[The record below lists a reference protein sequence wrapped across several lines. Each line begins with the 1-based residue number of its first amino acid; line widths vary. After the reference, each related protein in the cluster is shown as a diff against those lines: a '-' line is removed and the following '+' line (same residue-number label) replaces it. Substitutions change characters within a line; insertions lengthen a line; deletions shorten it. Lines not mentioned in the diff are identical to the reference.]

1 MKAYVIK
8 RTLMFLPTMIL
19 LTIIVFTILRI
30 VPGDPA
36 LLILG
41 GEEGEEDFTDEELRK
56 LQAKL
61 GTDRHIAIQYADW
74 VISMARLDFGD
85 SYHYNN
91 PVKEDL
97 AQRVPISLQLTLMSL
112 IISGVVALPLGVVS
126 AIRQDTWGDYISRMI
141 TLIGLATPNFYV
153 GIMTIFLLVLIFG
166 WIPPLGYVNV
176 WENPWTNMQQLIF
189 PAIALGTSGM
199 AFLARVTRSAMLE
212 VLNEDYIRTARSK
225 GLAEKIV
232 IYRHALKNAV
242 LPVIT
247 IFGLALGNAASG
259 SVVHRDRIFRAR
271 DGAAADRRSPTPG
284 LPNDPGHHR
293 DIRSHG
299 PGGKPDDRPD
309 LRLAKPQDP
318 VQLDLKTRSV

>member
-8 RTLMFLPTMIL
+8 RTLMFIPTMIL

-36 LLILG
+36 LVILG
-41 GEEGEEDFTDEELRK
+41 GEEGEEDFTDEELKK

-259 SVVHRDRIFRAR
+259 SVVTEIVFSVPGMGRLLIEGVQHRDYPMIQAVIVIFGVMVLVANLMTDLTYAWLNPRIRY
-271 DGAAADRRSPTPG
+271 
-284 LPNDPGHHR
+284 N
-293 DIRSHG
+293 
-299 PGGKPDDRPD
+299 
-309 LRLAKPQDP
+309 
-318 VQLDLKTRSV
+318 

>member
-1 MKAYVIK
+1 M
-8 RTLMFLPTMIL
+8 
-19 LTIIVFTILRI
+19 
-30 VPGDPA
+30 G
-36 LLILG
+36 
-41 GEEGEEDFTDEELRK
+41 
-56 LQAKL
+56 
-61 GTDRHIAIQYADW
+61 
-74 VISMARLDFGD
+74 SLDFGD

-91 PVKEDL
+91 PVSEDL

-126 AIRQDTWGDYISRMI
+126 AIKQDTWGDYISRMI

-153 GIMTIFLLVLIFG
+153 GIMTIFLLVLVFG

-242 LPVIT
+242 LPVVT

-259 SVVHRDRIFRAR
+259 SVVTEIVFSVPGMGRLLIEGVQHRDYPMIQAIIVIFGVMVLVANLMTDLTYAWLNPRIRY
-271 DGAAADRRSPTPG
+271 
-284 LPNDPGHHR
+284 N
-293 DIRSHG
+293 
-299 PGGKPDDRPD
+299 
-309 LRLAKPQDP
+309 
-318 VQLDLKTRSV
+318 

>member
-41 GEEGEEDFTDEELRK
+41 GEEGEEDFTEEELRK

-225 GLAEKIV
+225 GLTGKD
-232 IYRHALKNAV
+232 
-242 LPVIT
+242 
-247 IFGLALGNAASG
+247 
-259 SVVHRDRIFRAR
+259 RD
-271 DGAAADRRSPTPG
+271 
-284 LPNDPGHHR
+284 L
-293 DIRSHG
+293 
-299 PGGKPDDRPD
+299 
-309 LRLAKPQDP
+309 
-318 VQLDLKTRSV
+318 